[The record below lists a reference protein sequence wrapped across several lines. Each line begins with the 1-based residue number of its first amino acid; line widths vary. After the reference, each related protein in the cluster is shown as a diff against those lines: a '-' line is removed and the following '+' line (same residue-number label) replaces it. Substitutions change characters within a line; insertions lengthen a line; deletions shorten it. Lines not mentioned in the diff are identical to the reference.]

1 MVTSKV
7 VRDTW
12 KKLYNQTLV
21 GLSTTSLYGIH
32 SMYNGIPHWKTLG
45 ESSGRI
51 SLKPDDS
58 AYDVWHEWIKK
69 NKPEEYKKATMSKA
83 GVSGPATGVKQKIIK
98 LIYDELGLKLKTFE
112 HGFQRGIYFADIYE
126 NGRPFLRGEIEEKD
140 LVMKKKYDENIEYIE
155 RWWKPKAIRRYT
167 KLLEQDKI
175 KPEKLFYGD
184 ILNTSWEET
193 KTKYLGEVGR

>member
-1 MVTSKV
+1 
-7 VRDTW
+7 
-12 KKLYNQTLV
+12 
-21 GLSTTSLYGIH
+21 
-32 SMYNGIPHWKTLG
+32 MYNGIPHWKTLG

-69 NKPEEYKKATMSKA
+69 NKPEEYKIATTAKD
-83 GVSGPATGVKQKIIK
+83 GVSGPVTGVKQKIIK
-98 LIYDELGLKLKTFE
+98 MIYDELGLKLKTFE

-140 LVMKKKYDENIEYIE
+140 LVMKKKYDDNIEYIE
-155 RWWKPKAIRRYT
+155 RLWKPKAIRRYT

-184 ILNTSWEET
+184 ILNTSWEDT
-193 KTKYLGEVGR
+193 KKKYLGEVGR